1 VKQGSVLPISEH
13 IAINGDPVHGAFG
26 HEVRGNVDGTHELEK
41 LAPRP
46 GSRPRRKHNVTR
58 DLVAGGEHLVAWETE
73 AGRESNGLAGAVPKE
88 RQQPFFRS
96 DTYSLPYQ
104 LVLISPTYNHG
115 ISACSTTAI
124 AVSSLTCP
132 KSTPTKY

>member
-1 VKQGSVLPISEH
+1 MPKPSEQTRRIYRWIVQEIGFLGFCLSVVNFIFLVIAYSANRRQWDTLNLARVELTDVGFISW
-13 IAINGDPVHGAFG
+13 
-26 HEVRGNVDGTHELEK
+26 RELT
-41 LAPRP
+41 RP
-46 GSRPRRKHNVTR
+46 EALRTKWGYKP
-58 DLVAGGEHLVAWETE
+58 DLYA
-73 AGRESNGLAGAVPKE
+73 